1 MWARLILFVD
11 DLKQYQEIIKVLK
24 DMKLIILWSVVIVF
38 EHGKMVRGE
47 GLTVLHQRMEIM
59 DPDETEIYRFLGI
72 EQADGMKTKVVI
84 ELVKSEAEKGED
96 ASEHR
101 T

>member
-1 MWARLILFVD
+1 M
-11 DLKQYQEIIKVLK
+11 
-24 DMKLIILWSVVIVF
+24 F
-38 EHGKMVRGE
+38 EHGKMVRGG
-47 GLTVLHQRMEIM
+47 GLTVLHERMETM
-59 DPDETEIYRFLGI
+59 DPDENEIYRFLGI
-72 EQADGMKTKVVI
+72 KQADGMKTKVVI

>member
-47 GLTVLHQRMEIM
+47 GLTVLHERMEIM

-84 ELVKSEAEKGED
+84 KLVKSEAEKGED

>member
-1 MWARLILFVD
+1 M
-11 DLKQYQEIIKVLK
+11 
-24 DMKLIILWSVVIVF
+24 F
-38 EHGKMVRGE
+38 EHGKMVRGG
-47 GLTVLHQRMEIM
+47 GLTVLHEQMETM
-59 DPDETEIYRFLGI
+59 DPDENEIYRFLGI
-72 EQADGMKTKVVI
+72 KQADGMKTKVVI

>member
-1 MWARLILFVD
+1 
-11 DLKQYQEIIKVLK
+11 
-24 DMKLIILWSVVIVF
+24 
-38 EHGKMVRGE
+38 
-47 GLTVLHQRMEIM
+47 METM
-59 DPDETEIYRFLGI
+59 DPDENEIYRFLGI
-72 EQADGMKTKVVI
+72 KQADGMKTKVEI

>member
-47 GLTVLHQRMEIM
+47 GLTVLHERMEIM

-84 ELVKSEAEKGED
+84 ELVKIEAEKGED